1 VEPARTR
8 LAALAP
14 PPEVLTVNVC
24 AATRILIPA
33 VLVALVLSTLTTNE
47 VLTWLAAA
55 ATAIALYVAGRT
67 RGPATAC
74 NISPPAEDTAP
85 DRDHGCDRFDAL
97 G

>member
-1 VEPARTR
+1 MEPARTR
-8 LAALAP
+8 LAAFAP

-24 AATRILIPA
+24 GTTRILIPT
-33 VLVALVLSTLTTNE
+33 VLVALVLSSLTANE
-47 VLTWLAAA
+47 VLAWLAAA

-85 DRDHGCDRFDAL
+85 NRHHDCDRFDAP